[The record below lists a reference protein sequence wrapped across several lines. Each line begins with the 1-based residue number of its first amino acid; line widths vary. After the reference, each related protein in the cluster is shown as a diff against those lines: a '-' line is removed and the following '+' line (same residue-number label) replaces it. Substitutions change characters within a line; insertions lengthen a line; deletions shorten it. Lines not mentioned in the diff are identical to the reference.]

1 MRNTYALV
9 VERDAHSLVAITS
22 LLRDL
27 GVSFKR
33 NTNGTNVIGQIDA
46 MSDKPDIILLNLDLP
61 DGESFAICEAIR
73 QRSGIGDIPIIATTN
88 QTSPDLR
95 KRAQASGFTGLVPK
109 PLPKKIFGSLVDN
122 ALNGR
127 VVNWVD

>member
-33 NTNGTNVIGQIDA
+33 NTNGANVIGQIDA

-61 DGESFAICEAIR
+61 DDKSFAICEAIR
-73 QRSGIGDIPIIATTN
+73 QRSEMGNIPIIATTN

-95 KRAQASGFTGLVPK
+95 KRAQASGFYGTCSQAP
-109 PLPKKIFGSLVDN
+109 P
-122 ALNGR
+122 
-127 VVNWVD
+127 